1 MNKLKQYGL
10 LFLVAITSSISVQ
23 AQEMSEHHS
32 IKGNLGVSAVM
43 GHAFIKNR
51 IDSENKISS
60 AAAFGINANYWVS
73 DKWAVGVHSDLVFEN
88 FIIEEKKP
96 NEEHR
101 FLEREYPVSV
111 NAVATYKPIHSLGI
125 LAGIGREF
133 SKEKN
138 LTMFV
143 AGAEYMFNIPNN
155 WKLGVSAMYE
165 AKRHAYNTFV
175 VGFGITKLIHLGK
188 HHS

>member
-143 AGAEYMFNIPNN
+143 APSGNRPSDTPNACAPN
-155 WKLGVSAMYE
+155 VSESM
-165 AKRHAYNTFV
+165 
-175 VGFGITKLIHLGK
+175 TKSSAVTMPSGDPDALTPNEV
-188 HHS
+188 

>member
-1 MNKLKQYGL
+1 M
-10 LFLVAITSSISVQ
+10 
-23 AQEMSEHHS
+23 
-32 IKGNLGVSAVM
+32 
-43 GHAFIKNR
+43 
-51 IDSENKISS
+51 
-60 AAAFGINANYWVS
+60 
-73 DKWAVGVHSDLVFEN
+73 VFEN

-96 NEEHR
+96 NEEQS

-111 NAVATYKPIHSLGI
+111 NGVVTYKPIHSLGI
-125 LAGIGREF
+125 LAGAGRDF

-143 AGAEYMFNIPNN
+143 AGAEYMFDLPNH
-155 WKLGVSAMYE
+155 WELGVSAIYE
-165 AKRHAYNTFV
+165 AQRHAYDTFV